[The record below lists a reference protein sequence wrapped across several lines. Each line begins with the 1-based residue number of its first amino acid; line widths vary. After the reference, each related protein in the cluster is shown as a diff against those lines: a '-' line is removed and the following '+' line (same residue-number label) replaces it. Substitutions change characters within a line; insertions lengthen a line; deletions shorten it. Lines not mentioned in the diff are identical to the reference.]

1 MNCEQEKEEIT
12 SGLAEAVLN
21 MDEKRVVELCKKVLE
36 KGIDVYTAIT
46 SGLTEGMTISGERYN
61 KGQYFVPQLILCS
74 DALYTGLDILT
85 PHLKT
90 QRNAV
95 KRKLIIGVVEGDVHD
110 IGKNLVKV
118 MFTAAG
124 WEVHDL
130 GCDVKLERFGEE
142 QRKIKADIVGLSALM
157 TTSML
162 AIPKAIDILRRSEPA
177 PAIIVGGAPLSDQIA
192 KQYRADGYAKNA
204 VVATRVAE
212 KILKNKVSQ

>member
-124 WEVHDL
+124 WEVYDL

-212 KILKNKVSQ
+212 KILKKKVSQ

>member
-124 WEVHDL
+124 WEVYDL

-192 KQYRADGYAKNA
+192 KQYRADRYAKNA

-212 KILKNKVSQ
+212 KILKKIVSQ

>member
-124 WEVHDL
+124 WEVYDL

-142 QRKIKADIVGLSALM
+142 QRKIKADIVGLSDLM